1 MSVFV
6 AVALTPILALVLV
19 RLMFRWMEEV
29 ESLQEQEVEVEEE
42 PSVDLSSHTVK
53 ELRALAKERGLK
65 GVSQLKKADL
75 IKRLQ

>member
-1 MSVFV
+1 MDAIVLLAVFLPLGVLILMSRYLKVSE
-6 AVALTPILALVLV
+6 
-19 RLMFRWMEEV
+19 EEV
-29 ESLQEQEVEVEEE
+29 QPE
-42 PSVDLSSHTVK
+42 PTPEPQVDLSSHTVK

>member
-1 MSVFV
+1 MDAIV
-6 AVALTPILALVLV
+6 ILAVFLPLGVLI
-19 RLMFRWMEEV
+19 LMSRYLNV
-29 ESLQEQEVEVEEE
+29 HEEE
-42 PSVDLSSHTVK
+42 AQPEPQVDLSSHTVK